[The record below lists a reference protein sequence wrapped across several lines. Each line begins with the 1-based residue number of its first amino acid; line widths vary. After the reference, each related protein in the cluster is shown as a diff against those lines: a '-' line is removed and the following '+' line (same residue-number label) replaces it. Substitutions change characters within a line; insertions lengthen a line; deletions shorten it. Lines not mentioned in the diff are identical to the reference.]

1 MKKLFIHIGPHKTGS
16 TYIQKNLFAQS
27 DSLRKHGVLY
37 PESLIGPQWGH
48 HKLVEKIKQ
57 RNADKI
63 AEFFEIDEERV
74 LLSRENFEA
83 LTKDDISFLSK
94 FTEKFTI
101 EVIFFKRA
109 YSKLLVSAW
118 QESVKQGESKTW
130 SEFFLN
136 HALKPFQSKIL
147 NSSSVLDNWSM
158 LSKHIHVFDYDAMLS
173 EGLDIAKTMCSKVL
187 NIELAVEAAAVN
199 RSMNLA
205 DIEIIRMLNHRYY
218 ERTGQHP
225 RTRVRDAY
233 LKLKSEKDDS
243 IAEAFSVVKNGLSEE
258 TLDESWTINF
268 FENKFVY
275 KNDMYF
281 AKTSDSRKTYRLPNS
296 NSVLTENF
304 ISTLIAIED
313 KMPLNALL

>member
-16 TYIQKNLFAQS
+16 TYIQKNLFEQS
-27 DSLRKHGVLY
+27 DALKLQGVLY
-37 PESLIGPQWGH
+37 SDSLIGPQWGH

-57 RNADKI
+57 RDTDTI
-63 AEFFEIDEERV
+63 AEFFETDEDRV
-74 LLSRENFEA
+74 FISSENFED
-83 LTKDDISFLSK
+83 LTKEDISFLSK
-94 FTEKFTI
+94 FTEKFTV

-147 NSSSVLDNWSM
+147 NASSVIDNWSIIAN
-158 LSKHIHVFDYDAMLS
+158 HIHVFDYDAMLS
-173 EGLDIAKTMCSKVL
+173 EGLDIAQTMCSKLLDV
-187 NIELAVEAAAVN
+187 ELTVKAAAVN

-205 DIEIIRMLNHRYY
+205 DIEIIRLLNHRFK

-243 IAEAFSVVKNGLSEE
+243 VTEAFEVVKNGLAEE

-268 FENKFVY
+268 FENKFAY
-275 KNDMYF
+275 KDEMYF
-281 AKTSDSRKTYRLPNS
+281 AKPSDSRKVYLLPNC
-296 NSVLTENF
+296 NSVLAENF
-304 ISTLIAIED
+304 MSILISIED
-313 KMPLNALL
+313 KMSLNA